1 MAELT
6 NITDFE
12 DRGFSEIMLSDF
24 SIKSNDIIF
33 VKTTQIC
40 ILMKYCVSLNIQM
53 AFQYWNKIHRL
64 ISLLSQAEYYVPW
77 KVLNKIDLCSL

>member
-53 AFQYWNKIHRL
+53 AFQY
-64 ISLLSQAEYYVPW
+64 
-77 KVLNKIDLCSL
+77 